1 MKLLITGGLGF
12 QGSHLA
18 EHFLKKGH
26 QVTVLNTL
34 SQRAA
39 RILHSMAQKPVV
51 VWGSVTDY
59 EVVRKAVR
67 EHDTVFHLAAYVNV
81 DESLINPRSCFE
93 VNVLGTVNVL
103 EAARECRVRVIYA
116 STCEVY
122 GASFGEILIT
132 EETEL
137 KPHSP
142 YASSKAAADRICFS
156 YFKSYGL
163 DVAIVRPFNVFGP
176 RQKEEGFGAL
186 IPVFVR
192 RALNKEN
199 LAVFGSGEQTRDYM
213 YITDLVSAYDLI
225 LRTKKTAGRA
235 YNFATGIQTSVRDIA
250 QYIAGKCGV
259 AVEYQKPR
267 SGEVMAFLADTAHS
281 KKLGFAPR
289 VALRDGINR
298 YIAWRKKQRLFF

>member
-34 SQRAA
+34 SERAV
-39 RILHSMAQKPVV
+39 RILDSMAKKPVV

-59 EVVRKAVR
+59 EIVRKAVR

-81 DESLINPRSCFE
+81 DESCINPRSCFE

-103 EAARECRVRVIYA
+103 EAARECGARVIYA

-122 GASFGEILIT
+122 GASSGETMII

-176 RQKEEGFGAL
+176 RQKEDGFGAL
-186 IPVFVR
+186 IPLFVR

-199 LAVFGSGEQTRDYM
+199 LFVFGSGEQTRDYM

-225 LRTKKTAGRA
+225 LRMTKTAGRA
-235 YNFATGIQTSVRDIA
+235 YNFATGVQTSVRDIA
-250 QYIAGKCGV
+250 HYIAQKCGV
-259 AVEYQKPR
+259 SVAYQEARP
-267 SGEVMAFLADTAHS
+267 GEVAAFLADTTRS
-281 KKLGFAPR
+281 KKLGFAAR
-289 VALRDGINR
+289 VAIWNGINR
-298 YIAWRKKQRLFF
+298 YITWRKKQSSFF

>member
-26 QVTVLNTL
+26 QVAVLNTF
-34 SQRAA
+34 SDRALRVLNA
-39 RILHSMAQKPVV
+39 LPRKPVV

-59 EVVRKAVR
+59 EVVRKTVR

-81 DESLINPRSCFE
+81 DESLVNPRSCFE

-103 EAARECRVRVIYA
+103 EAVRECGARVIYA

-122 GASFGEILIT
+122 GASFGDVLIT

-176 RQKEEGFGAL
+176 RQKETGFGAL
-186 IPVFVR
+186 IPLFVR

-199 LAVFGSGEQTRDYM
+199 LAVFGSGEQMRDYM
-213 YITDLVSAYDLI
+213 YVTDLVSAYDLI
-225 LRTKKTAGRA
+225 LRAKKTAGRA

-259 AVEYQKPR
+259 AVEYREPR
-267 SGEVMAFLADTAHS
+267 SGEVMAFRADTARS

-289 VALRDGINR
+289 VALWNGINR
-298 YIAWRKKQRLFF
+298 YIAWRKKQ

>member
-34 SQRAA
+34 STRAV
-39 RILHSMAQKPVV
+39 RILDAMALKPVV

-59 EVVRKAVR
+59 EIVRKTVR
-67 EHDTVFHLAAYVNV
+67 DHDAVFHLAAYVNV
-81 DESLINPRSCFE
+81 DESRSNPRSFFE

-103 EAARECRVRVIYA
+103 EAARECRARVIYA

-122 GASFGEILIT
+122 GASLGETTII

-163 DVAIVRPFNVFGP
+163 DVAIVRPFNIFGP

-186 IPVFVR
+186 IPLFVR
-192 RALNKEN
+192 RGLNKEN
-199 LAVFGSGEQTRDYM
+199 LVVFGSGEQTRDYM

-225 LRTKKTAGRA
+225 LRMNKTAGRV
-235 YNFATGIQTSVRDIA
+235 YNFATGVQTSVRDIA
-250 QYIAGKCGV
+250 QYIAEKCGV
-259 AVEYQKPR
+259 AVAYEKARP
-267 SGEVMAFLADTAHS
+267 GEVAAFLADMARS

-289 VALRDGINR
+289 VALWNGINR
-298 YIAWRKKQRLFF
+298 YITWRKKQ